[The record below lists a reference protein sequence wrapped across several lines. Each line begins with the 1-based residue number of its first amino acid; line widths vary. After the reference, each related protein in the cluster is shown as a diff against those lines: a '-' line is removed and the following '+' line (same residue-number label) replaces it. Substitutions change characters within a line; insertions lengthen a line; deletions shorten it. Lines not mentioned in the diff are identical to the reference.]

1 MASPSPI
8 PSLSPTPSPAASP
21 CGREDRWRGSRGSDS
36 EETPRSY
43 REALAGGSAAAHVD
57 GQEDSQVRRE
67 VRSMVRAEGMSSAID
82 ELDDSDDMLDE
93 EDEAPWEEPT
103 HVTRKRARG
112 RHGGKRAVARAAR
125 PARDAG
131 AFADFDGLCLLCT
144 LSGHRTVDCT
154 MGPVCMRCG
163 ETGHMARECALPC
176 PPRPPSLPGGVEP
189 ARKRLNDNGRGR
201 RMGAGAGDFRARAPE
216 AR

>member
-1 MASPSPI
+1 
-8 PSLSPTPSPAASP
+8 
-21 CGREDRWRGSRGSDS
+21 
-36 EETPRSY
+36 
-43 REALAGGSAAAHVD
+43 
-57 GQEDSQVRRE
+57 
-67 VRSMVRAEGMSSAID
+67 MVRAEGMSSAID

-112 RHGGKRAVARAAR
+112 RRGGKRAAR

-163 ETGHMARECALPC
+163 ETGHMARECALPR